1 MTPEH
6 RTSARP
12 NRITDLFGTEVP
24 VVLGPFG
31 GVSSVELTAAVSDGG
46 GLGSYG
52 LYGYGADAIRN
63 TGAELRKATAKP
75 FALNLWIPTG
85 DETTSL
91 PQAAFDQYL
100 ETLKP
105 YFDELALPLPHMPD
119 RYLPEYEEQVEATLA
134 AGPAVVSFVFGVP
147 APELIEAA
155 HRSGIVVVGTAT
167 TVAEAVALEAGGVD
181 AVVASGMESGGHR
194 VSFLKPAEE
203 SLIGTFALVPQVADA
218 VTIPVIAAGGIA
230 DRRGYAAAMALG
242 ADAVQVG
249 SAFLATRESAAVPA
263 YRAVLHSPAARET
276 VLTSALSG
284 RLARGIP
291 NRIIAELSEATVA
304 KAGLS
309 EAGIPERRIA
319 PFPAQNWLT
328 GRFRPEAAAQG
339 NTDLM
344 SLWAGQSAALIRH
357 DSAADVLAE
366 LLAGTAIL

>member
-6 RTSARP
+6 RTPTDR
-12 NRITDLFGTEVP
+12 NRLTELFGTEIP

-52 LYGYGADAIRN
+52 LYGYSAGAIGDTA
-63 TGAELRKATAKP
+63 AQLRKATAKP

-85 DETTSL
+85 DETTAV
-91 PQAAFDQYL
+91 PQEDFDNYL

-105 YFDELALPLPHMPD
+105 YFEEVGLPIPDMPD
-119 RYLPEYEEQVEATLA
+119 HYMPDYDEQVAATLEA
-134 AGPAVVSFVFGVP
+134 RPAVVSFVFGVP
-147 APELIEAA
+147 APELVEEA
-155 HRSGIVVVGTAT
+155 HRLGIVLVGTAT

-203 SLIGTFALVPQVADA
+203 SLIGTFALVPQVVDA
-218 VTIPVIAAGGIA
+218 IRIPVIAAGGIV
-230 DRRGYAAAMALG
+230 DRRGYAAARALG

-263 YRAVLHSPAARET
+263 YRDILHSPAASET
-276 VLTSALSG
+276 VLTRVLSG

-291 NRIIAELSEATVA
+291 NRIIGELSKTT
-304 KAGLS
+304 GT
-309 EAGIPERRIA
+309 A
-319 PFPAQNWLT
+319 PFPIQNWLT
-328 GRFRPEAAAQG
+328 GRFRPQAAAQG
-339 NTDLM
+339 NTELM
-344 SLWAGQSAALIRH
+344 SLWAGQAAPLIRH

-366 LLAGTAIL
+366 LLAGSPFV

>member
-1 MTPEH
+1 MTP
-6 RTSARP
+6 APAAAGQP
-12 NRITDLFGTEVP
+12 NRITKLFGTEVP

-63 TGAELRKATAKP
+63 TAAELRKATPRP

-85 DETTSL
+85 DEPAALTSKV
-91 PQAAFDQYL
+91 FDQYAAKL
-100 ETLKP
+100 RP
-105 YFDELALPLPHMPD
+105 YFDEVNVPLPDMPD
-119 RYLPEYEEQVEATLA
+119 RYLPDYDEQVAATLEA
-134 AGPAVVSFVFGVP
+134 APAVVSFVFGVP
-147 APELIEAA
+147 APELVEAA
-155 HRSGIVVVGTAT
+155 HQRGIVVVGTAT

-218 VTIPVIAAGGIA
+218 ISIPVIAAGAIA
-230 DRRGYAAAMALG
+230 DRRGYAAARALG

-249 SAFLATRESAAVPA
+249 TAFLATRESAAVPA
-263 YRAVLHSPAARET
+263 YRAILHSPAAGQT
-276 VLTSALSG
+276 VLTRVLSG

-291 NRIIAELSEATVA
+291 NRVIAELSEA
-304 KAGLS
+304 S
-309 EAGIPERRIA
+309 EAGELA

-328 GRFRPEAAAQG
+328 GRFRPQAAAQG
-339 NTDLM
+339 NTELM
-344 SLWAGQSAALIRH
+344 SLWAGQAASLVRH
-357 DSAADVLAE
+357 ESAADVLAE
-366 LLAGTAIL
+366 LLAGP

>member
-1 MTPEH
+1 MTPEYS
-6 RTSARP
+6 TSATP
-12 NRITDLFGTEVP
+12 NRVTVLFGTDVP

-63 TGAELRKATAKP
+63 TAADLKKATAKP

-85 DETTSL
+85 DEATSL
-91 PQAAFDQYL
+91 PQTDFDHYV

-105 YFDELALPLPHMPD
+105 YFEELGLPLPHMPD
-119 RYLPEYEEQVEATLA
+119 RYLPDYDEQVAATLE

-147 APELIEAA
+147 APELVEEA
-155 HRSGIVVVGTAT
+155 HRRGIVVVGTAT

-194 VSFLKPAEE
+194 VAFLKPAEE
-203 SLIGTFALVPQVADA
+203 SLIGTFALVPQVVDA
-218 VTIPVIAAGGIA
+218 VGIPVIAAGGIA
-230 DRRGYAAAMALG
+230 DRRGYAAARALG

-276 VLTSALSG
+276 VLTKAFSG

-291 NRIIAELSEATVA
+291 NRIIAELSETKLA
-304 KAGLS
+304 KADVS
-309 EAGIPERRIA
+309 EQRVSKQRIA

-339 NTDLM
+339 NTELM
-344 SLWAGQSAALIRH
+344 SLWAGQAAPLIRH

-366 LLAGTAIL
+366 LLAGSPAL

>member
-6 RTSARP
+6 RTPAHASRA
-12 NRITDLFGTEVP
+12 TELFGTEVP

-52 LYGYGADAIRN
+52 LYGYGAEAIHN
-63 TGAELRKATAKP
+63 TASLLKEATARP
-75 FALNLWIPTG
+75 FALNLWVPDGSEGTP
-85 DETTSL
+85 L
-91 PQAAFDQYL
+91 PQADFDRYVG
-100 ETLKP
+100 TLRP
-105 YFDELALPLPHMPD
+105 YFDELELPLPQMPET
-119 RYLPEYEEQVEATLA
+119 YLPDYGEQVEATLEA
-134 AGPAVVSFVFGVP
+134 RPAVVSFVFGVP
-147 APELIEAA
+147 APEIVEEA
-155 HRSGIVVVGTAT
+155 HRRGIVVVGTAT

-203 SLIGTFALVPQVADA
+203 SLVGTFALVPQVADA
-218 VTIPVIAAGGIA
+218 VGIPVIAAGGIA

-263 YRAVLHSPAARET
+263 YREILRSPAARET
-276 VLTSALSG
+276 VLTRALSG

-291 NRIIAELSEATVA
+291 NRIIAELTDP
-304 KAGLS
+304 AG
-309 EAGIPERRIA
+309 IA

-328 GRFRPEAAAQG
+328 GRFRPQAAAQG
-339 NTDLM
+339 NTGLM
-344 SLWAGQSAALIRH
+344 SLWAGQAAPLIRH

-366 LLAGTAIL
+366 LLAGVRA